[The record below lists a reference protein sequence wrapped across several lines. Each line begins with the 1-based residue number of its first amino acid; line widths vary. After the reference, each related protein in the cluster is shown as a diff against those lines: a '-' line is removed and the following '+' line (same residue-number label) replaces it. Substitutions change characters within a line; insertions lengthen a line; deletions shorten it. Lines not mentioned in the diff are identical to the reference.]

1 MNSLD
6 SLSLVELKQKAKGRR
21 IKQYYIMKRHHLIQL
36 LSLPE
41 LPHTLVLEKLTIV
54 QLREEAKSRGIRGF
68 WGLSREKLLEML
80 YPSTTPLA
88 KEDVK
93 NGGHSDKQESPHDSD
108 PN

>member
-21 IKQYYIMKRHHLIQL
+21 IKMYYIMKRHQLIQL

-41 LPHTLVLEKLTIV
+41 LPQTLVLEKLTIV

-68 WGLSREKLLEML
+68 WGLSREELLHML
-80 YPSTTPLA
+80 YPSTAPLP

-93 NGGHSDKQESPHDSD
+93 NGSDTHKQESPYDSD